1 MIKDHHISK
10 AFQYINLS
18 KDMVHSKLVGYVLG
32 QAVHLFFLL
41 NGFTVI
47 CILGILL
54 LGVGR
59 KDEPLPGPQY
69 IYGSTFILSGVLSVV

>member
-1 MIKDHHISK
+1 M
-10 AFQYINLS
+10 
-18 KDMVHSKLVGYVLG
+18 LG

-41 NGFTVI
+41 NGFAAI

-59 KDEPLPGPQY
+59 EDEPLPGPQY